1 MGKNRKRPF
10 GYKMEFGRVVINPDE
25 KAWVEYIFRQYTSGA
40 SFKELTEYMTQEGVP
55 YESGKSWNK
64 NMIARILG
72 DSRYIGQRDYPAIID
87 ANTFNR
93 AADQR
98 NTKKVPVQKTDA
110 QKMLRRK
117 CGFRVTPYIENEVLH
132 LLNSL
137 AEAPEQIAT
146 PKDIKPKADRLDM
159 LKSELE
165 DLLVKLPVDEERTRE
180 KLMEIAVVMYE
191 VVDPREYETYRMKR
205 VFGAEVPR
213 KELDANLIAMNI
225 SAVLVD
231 SDGNVRIK
239 LKNEQV
245 IERGDK

>member
-1 MGKNRKRPF
+1 MGNNRKLPF

-25 KAWVEYIFRQYTSGA
+25 KTWVEYIFRQYVSGA
-40 SFKELTEYMTQEGVP
+40 SFKELSEYMAQEGIP

-64 NMIARILG
+64 NMIARIIG

-87 ANTFNR
+87 VNTFER
-93 AADQR
+93 AAGHR

-117 CGFRVTPYIENEVLH
+117 CGFKVTPYIENEVLY
-132 LLNSL
+132 LLNRL
-137 AEAPEQIAT
+137 VEDPEQIAT
-146 PKDIKPKADRLDM
+146 PKDIRTKSDRLEI

-165 DLLVKLPVDEERTRE
+165 DLLVKLPVDEDRTRE

-205 VFGAEVPR
+205 VFRAEIPR
-213 KELDANLIAMNI
+213 KELDASLIAMNI

-231 SDGNVRIK
+231 SDGNVQIK

-245 IERGDK
+245 IERGE